1 MLIQLTSND
10 EKLLGVEDLKVHF
23 RTPRGIAK
31 ALDGVNLEIGR
42 AETYGLVG
50 ETGCGKS
57 VTALSIMRLIRPPG
71 KIVGGQIWFEGEEL
85 LGKTEEEMRMIR
97 GSKIAMI
104 FQEPMTS
111 LNPVY
116 AIGGQIAEPLKIHRS
131 LEKSEILS
139 KAVDLLGLVRM
150 PDPVRTMRLYPHE
163 LSGGMRQRAM
173 IAMMLSCDPGLL
185 IADEPTTALDV
196 TIQAQILQLMRELQK
211 KMQSSILLITHDLGI
226 VAEMCHKV
234 AIMYAGQVVES
245 ASVSE
250 LFENPKHPYTIG
262 LLHAIPKLHERVR
275 RLEVIPGSVPDLI
288 DIPRGCKFHSRCP
301 HVMHV
306 CRSKPP
312 THIKVGQEHY
322 AACHLYGD

>member
-1 MLIQLTSND
+1 MTA
-10 EKLLGVEDLKVHF
+10 EKLLVVKDLKVHF
-23 RTPRGIAK
+23 YTARGIVK

-71 KIVGGQIWFEGEEL
+71 KIMEGKIWFEGKEL
-85 LGKTEEEMRMIR
+85 LEKTEEEMRTIR

-116 AIGGQIAEPLKIHRS
+116 AVGGQIAEPLKIHKS

-150 PDPVRTMRLYPHE
+150 PEPLRTMAQYPHE

-173 IAMMLSCDPGLL
+173 IAMMLSCDPSLL

-196 TIQAQILQLMRELQK
+196 TIQAQILQLMRELQE
-211 KMQSSILLITHDLGI
+211 KMNSSILLITHDLGI
-226 VAEMCHKV
+226 VAEMCHRL

-245 ASVSE
+245 ATVSE
-250 LFENPKHPYTIG
+250 LFEEPKHPYTVG
-262 LLHAIPKLHERVR
+262 LLHAIPKLHERVS

-288 DIPRGCKFHSRCP
+288 HIPQGCKFHPRCP
-301 HVMHV
+301 HVMDV
-306 CRSKPP
+306 CRSKAPP
-312 THIKVGQEHY
+312 YIKVSEEHY
-322 AACHLYGD
+322 VACHLYND

>member
-1 MLIQLTSND
+1 MTA
-10 EKLLGVEDLKVHF
+10 EKLLVVKDLKVHF
-23 RTPRGIAK
+23 YTARGIVK

-71 KIVGGQIWFEGEEL
+71 KIMEGKIWFEGKEL
-85 LGKTEEEMRMIR
+85 LEKTEEEMRTIR

-116 AIGGQIAEPLKIHRS
+116 AVGGQIAEPLKIHKS

-150 PDPVRTMRLYPHE
+150 PEPLRTMAQYPHE

-173 IAMMLSCDPGLL
+173 IAMMLSCDPSLL

-196 TIQAQILQLMRELQK
+196 TIQAQILQLMRELQE
-211 KMQSSILLITHDLGI
+211 KMNSSILLITHDLGI
-226 VAEMCHKV
+226 VAEMCHRL

-245 ASVSE
+245 ATVSE
-250 LFENPKHPYTIG
+250 LFEEPKHPYTVG
-262 LLHAIPKLHERVR
+262 LLHAIPKLRERVS

-288 DIPRGCKFHSRCP
+288 HIPQGCKFHPRCP
-301 HVMHV
+301 HVMDV
-306 CRSKPP
+306 CRSKAPP
-312 THIKVGQEHY
+312 YIKVSEEHY
-322 AACHLYGD
+322 VACHLYND

>member
-1 MLIQLTSND
+1 MIEVTT
-10 EKLLGVEDLKVHF
+10 EKLLVVKDLKVHF
-23 RTPRGIAK
+23 NTARGIVK

-50 ETGCGKS
+50 ETGSGKS

-71 KIVGGQIWFEGEEL
+71 KIMEGKISFEGNEL

-97 GSKIAMI
+97 GSRIAMI

-116 AIGGQIAEPLKIHRS
+116 TVGGQIAEPLKIHKS

-139 KAVDLLGLVRM
+139 KAVDLLNLVRM
-150 PDPVRTMRLYPHE
+150 PEPLRTMAQYPHE

-173 IAMMLSCDPGLL
+173 IAMMLSCDPSLL

-196 TIQAQILQLMRELQK
+196 TIQAQILQLMRELQQ
-211 KMQSSILLITHDLGI
+211 KMNSSILLITHDLGI
-226 VAEMCHKV
+226 VAEMCHRL

-245 ASVSE
+245 ATVNE
-250 LFENPKHPYTIG
+250 LFEDPKHPYTVG
-262 LLHAIPKLHERVR
+262 LLRAIPKPNERVS

-288 DIPRGCKFHSRCP
+288 HAPQGCKFHPRCP
-301 HVMHV
+301 HVMDV
-306 CRSKPP
+306 CRSKEPSY
-312 THIKVGQEHY
+312 IKVSEEHY
-322 AACHLYGD
+322 VACHLYND

>member
-1 MLIQLTSND
+1 VTAEA
-10 EKLLGVEDLKVHF
+10 EKLLVVKDLMVYFH
-23 RTPRGIAK
+23 TPRGVAK
-31 ALDGVNLEIGR
+31 ALDGVNLEIGW

-71 KIVGGQIWFEGEEL
+71 KIMGGKIWFEGKEL

-116 AIGGQIAEPLKIHRS
+116 TIGGQVAEPLKIHRS

-150 PDPVRTMRLYPHE
+150 PEPLRTMAQYPHE

-211 KMQSSILLITHDLGI
+211 KMKSSILLITHDLGI

-245 ASVSE
+245 ATVNE
-250 LFENPKHPYTIG
+250 LFEDPKHPYTIG

-288 DIPRGCKFHSRCP
+288 NIPQGCRFHSRCP
-301 HVMHV
+301 HVMDV
-306 CRSKPP
+306 CRSRAPAY
-312 THIKVGQEHY
+312 IKVGEEHY
-322 AACHLYGD
+322 AACHLYND

>member
-1 MLIQLTSND
+1 MEVTT
-10 EKLLGVEDLKVHF
+10 EKLLVVKDLKVHF
-23 RTPRGIAK
+23 NTERGIVK

-50 ETGCGKS
+50 ETGSGKS

-71 KIVGGQIWFEGEEL
+71 KIMEGEIWFEGKEL

-97 GSKIAMI
+97 GSRIAMI

-116 AIGGQIAEPLKIHRS
+116 TVGGQIAEPLKIHKS

-139 KAVDLLGLVRM
+139 KAVDLLSLVRM
-150 PDPVRTMRLYPHE
+150 PEPLRTMAQYPHE

-173 IAMMLSCDPGLL
+173 IAMMLSCDPSLL

-196 TIQAQILQLMRELQK
+196 TIQAQILQLMRELQQ
-211 KMQSSILLITHDLGI
+211 KMNSSILLITHDLGI
-226 VAEMCHKV
+226 VAEMCHRL

-245 ASVSE
+245 ATVSE
-250 LFENPKHPYTIG
+250 LFEDPKHPYTVG
-262 LLHAIPKLHERVR
+262 LLRAIPKPHERVS

-288 DIPRGCKFHSRCP
+288 HAPQGCKFHPRCP
-301 HVMHV
+301 HVMDV
-306 CRSKPP
+306 CRSTEPSY
-312 THIKVGQEHY
+312 IKVSEEHY
-322 AACHLYGD
+322 VACHLYND